1 MLFKNYNELI
11 CNGENCEIKKQR
23 KDILDILASA
33 INEVDPYKIVKG
45 ILKEG
50 QISIDNKIIE
60 TKKFKNIY
68 LIGFGKATIKMGRA
82 VLDSLN
88 ISKAILITNDQKG
101 QINDNIT
108 TTYVAG
114 HPIPNQ
120 NSIKGTNHI
129 LKIIRKSRKQDLI
142 IILISGGGSTLLCNP
157 RIGIDALKKTTNLLL
172 KTDMEICEINT
183 IRKHLSLVKGGQLL
197 KNVNCEVISLIIS
210 DIVNDPIEFI
220 ASGPTYPDSTTF
232 NDAKKILL
240 KHGIWK
246 KIPKI
251 VRKCIDNGI
260 LGLIPET
267 PKKDNPIFNNVYN
280 YIVGNNRSLCLAAE
294 KYAKKIGYET
304 EILSTCLTGEA
315 KYVGKNLIEKAY
327 KNHNSKIKKIYISGG
342 ETTVNVIGKGKGG
355 RNQEMVLGSINSLK
369 DKNIVFASFATD
381 GIDGYSN
388 AAGAIADSYSLKR
401 ALQKKFD
408 PNYFLKNNN
417 SYEFFK
423 VLDDLIKTG
432 PTGTN
437 VMDIQ
442 LIIC

>member
-11 CNGENCEIKKQR
+11 SNGMNCEIKRQR
-23 KDILDILASA
+23 KDILDILNLAFS
-33 INEVDPYKIVKG
+33 EVDPYKTVKG
-45 ILKEG
+45 IIKEG
-50 QISIDNKIIE
+50 KILFDKESID
-60 TKKFKNIY
+60 TSKFNNIY
-68 LIGFGKATIKMGRA
+68 LIGFGKASIKMGKA

-88 ISKAILITNDQKG
+88 ISKAILITNNQKIK
-101 QINDNIT
+101 INDKII

-120 NSIKGTNHI
+120 NSVKGTKHI
-129 LKIIRKSRKQDLI
+129 LKIIQESRKQDLI

-157 RIGIDALKKTTNLLL
+157 RIGLDAIKKTTELLL
-172 KTDMEICEINT
+172 KTNMEISEINT
-183 IRKHLSLVKGGQLL
+183 IRKHLSFVKGGQLL

-232 NDAKKILL
+232 NDAKNILL
-240 KHGIWK
+240 KHDIWK
-246 KIPKI
+246 KIPSS
-251 VRKCIDNGI
+251 VRKSINNGI

-267 PKKDNPIFNNVYN
+267 LKKDNPIFNTVHN
-280 YIVGNNRSLCLAAE
+280 YIIGNNRSLCLTVE
-294 KYAKKIGYET
+294 KYAKKKGYET

-315 KYVGKNLIEKAY
+315 KNVGKILIENINE
-327 KNHNSKIKKIYISGG
+327 KNETNKLYISGG

-381 GIDGYSN
+381 GIDGYSD

-437 VMDIQ
+437 LMDIQ
-442 LIIC
+442 LILR